1 MLTKEEFTRRYASLS
16 DVSLAQLDYWE
27 QEAFPCDC
35 TEDDCEGWQMRRRE
49 DYERDLRVF
58 AKAD

>member
-16 DVSLAQLDYWE
+16 DILLAQLDYWE
-27 QEAFPCDC
+27 LEAFPCTC
-35 TEDDCEGWQMRRRE
+35 GEDDCEGWQMRHRE
-49 DYERDLRVF
+49 DYERDSFIL